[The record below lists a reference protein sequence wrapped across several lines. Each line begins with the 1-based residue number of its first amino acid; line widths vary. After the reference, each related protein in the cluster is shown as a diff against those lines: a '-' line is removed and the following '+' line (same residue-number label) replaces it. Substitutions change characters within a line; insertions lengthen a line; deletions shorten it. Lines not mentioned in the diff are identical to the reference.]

1 MTECS
6 CEELRITNSEKNNS
20 LEENNLQERDGDDGF
35 HWMLYFSAFTAN
47 ILLFNV
53 GVNLVWFSPML
64 SKLSSN
70 DTNIN
75 PLGRPIQTSDISI
88 LVTVG
93 PIFGIIGL
101 LPAARLA
108 DLIGRKRVLLLV
120 AFLFAGTSLM
130 TAFAYN
136 VYFYYANSVLVGL
149 CMSASLVIVPVYMNE
164 IAEDRN
170 RGKLGGLMG
179 LAMPTGTLL
188 GYVVGPM
195 TSARTFP
202 LFCMAPSIIHLI
214 LSIFTVESPTY
225 LALKHKQPDCARVLG
240 KLRNTTNAKKIEIE
254 CNKIEFFIATSIRR
268 QRRSYLDIFRQQT
281 ARRAFSMCMVASS
294 VQQLSGIFVILA
306 FMSSIFSKSG
316 RVSGDT
322 FGIITGVI
330 QLCTVFGSSVLVDK
344 VGRRPLLLISSLVCS
359 LALFVMGY
367 YINLQNSDDMVWLA
381 ILGIVL
387 YVIGYGIGLGPIPMT
402 LSGELFPND
411 LRAMGCGIVLVAD
424 NSAICFIMFCFPFAS
439 ENFGVQYC
447 MWFFSLACL
456 IGFVCIYLVVPETK
470 GKSFNEIQAILNR

>member
-1 MTECS
+1 MTES
-6 CEELRITNSEKNNS
+6 DCEELSKKSSEQNNC
-20 LEENNLQERDGDDGF
+20 LEENNLQKRDGNDGF

-53 GVNLVWFSPML
+53 GVNTVWFSPML
-64 SKLSSN
+64 PKLLSN

-88 LVTVG
+88 LATIG
-93 PIFGIIGL
+93 PIFGVIGL
-101 LPAARLA
+101 LPAAGLA
-108 DLIGRKRVLLLV
+108 DLIGRKSVLLLI
-120 AFLFAGTSLM
+120 AFISACNALM
-130 TAFAYN
+130 TSFAYN
-136 VYFYYANSVLVGL
+136 VYFYYVKGVLAGL
-149 CMSASLVIVPVYMNE
+149 CISASLVIVPVYMNE

-170 RGKLGGLMG
+170 RGKLGGFMG
-179 LAMPTGTLL
+179 MAIPTGVLM
-188 GYVVGPM
+188 GYVVGPI

-202 LFCMAPSIIHLI
+202 LFYMAPSIIHLI
-214 LSIFTVESPTY
+214 LSLFTVESPTY
-225 LALKHKQPDCARVLG
+225 LALKQRQADCARVLG
-240 KLRNTTNAKKIEIE
+240 KLRNTTDAKKIETE

-268 QRRSYLDIFRQQT
+268 QRRSFLDVFRHQT

-330 QLCTVFGSSVLVDK
+330 QLCTFFVSSVLVDK
-344 VGRRPLLLISSLVCS
+344 IGRRPLLLTSSLVCS

-387 YVIGYGIGLGPIPMT
+387 FVVGYGIGLGPIPIT
-402 LSGELFPND
+402 LCGELFPDD

-424 NSAICFIMFCFPFAS
+424 NSAICFIMFCFPLAS
-439 ENFGVQYC
+439 AYFGVQYC
-447 MWFFSLACL
+447 MWFFSLSCL
-456 IGFVCIYLVVPETK
+456 IGLVGIYLVVPETK
-470 GKSFNEIQAILNR
+470 GKSFNEIQAILSR